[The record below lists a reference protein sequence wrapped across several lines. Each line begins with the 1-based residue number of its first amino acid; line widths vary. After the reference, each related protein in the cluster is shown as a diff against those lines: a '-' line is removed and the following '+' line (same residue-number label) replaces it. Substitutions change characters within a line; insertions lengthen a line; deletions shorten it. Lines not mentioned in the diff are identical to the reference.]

1 MGSMHPVQVIAVT
14 GGKGGVGKTNV
25 SVNLALALADL
36 GRRVMLLD
44 ADLGLA
50 NVDVLLG
57 LTPKRTLADVI
68 EGRCELRDVLLLGPG
83 GVRIVPAASGTQSM
97 VHLSPMQHAGLIQAF
112 SDISDNLDVLVVDTA
127 AGIGDSVVSFVRAAQ
142 EVLLVVCDEPT
153 SITDAYALIKLL
165 NRDHG
170 MTRFRVLANMAH
182 SPQEGRNLFAKLTKV
197 TDRFLDVALQYVGV
211 GTQGRA
217 ETASRI
223 RGIPPLEGVPGLQ
236 GGRAEG
242 RQLAAAGQPARAPGV
257 LRRTTGPTPRDRFG
271 RMTAASGVRMYS
283 KAQAQNSQEQLIQRY
298 APLVK
303 RIAYHLLGRLPASVQ
318 VEDLMQAGMIGL
330 LEAAKKYDA
339 GKGASFETYAGIRI
353 RGAMLDEVRKGD
365 WAPRSVHRN
374 TRMVTD
380 AIRAIEARTG
390 RDAKDHEV
398 AAELQLSLEDYY
410 GILSDTQGSRL
421 YSFDDLL
428 QDGEHGLPE
437 DTSLSHNE
445 PIHGLLD
452 ERFQA
457 ALADA
462 IAKLPERERL
472 VLALYYDEELNLK
485 EIGEV
490 LGVSESRVSQLHS
503 QCAARLRAR
512 LADWRSA

>member
-1 MGSMHPVQVIAVT
+1 
-14 GGKGGVGKTNV
+14 
-25 SVNLALALADL
+25 
-36 GRRVMLLD
+36 
-44 ADLGLA
+44 
-50 NVDVLLG
+50 
-57 LTPKRTLADVI
+57 
-68 EGRCELRDVLLLGPG
+68 
-83 GVRIVPAASGTQSM
+83 
-97 VHLSPMQHAGLIQAF
+97 
-112 SDISDNLDVLVVDTA
+112 
-127 AGIGDSVVSFVRAAQ
+127 
-142 EVLLVVCDEPT
+142 
-153 SITDAYALIKLL
+153 
-165 NRDHG
+165 
-170 MTRFRVLANMAH
+170 
-182 SPQEGRNLFAKLTKV
+182 
-197 TDRFLDVALQYVGV
+197 
-211 GTQGRA
+211 
-217 ETASRI
+217 
-223 RGIPPLEGVPGLQ
+223 
-236 GGRAEG
+236 
-242 RQLAAAGQPARAPGV
+242 
-257 LRRTTGPTPRDRFG
+257 
-271 RMTAASGVRMYS
+271 MYS

-353 RGAMLDEVRKGD
+353 RGAMLDEVRKGG

-490 LGVSESRVSQLHS
+490 LGRQRIAGQPVAQPVRRAFARAPGRLAVGLNRPRPQLVTVNAKECVARPLGRALVCTEVYLDKNMKILIVDDFSTMRRIIKNLLRDLGFTNTAEADDGTTALPMLHS
-503 QCAARLRAR
+503 GNFDFLVTDWNMPGMTGIDLLRAVRADER
-512 LADWRSA
+512 LKHLPVLMVTAEAKRDQIIEAAQAGVNGYVVKPFTAQVLKEKIEKIFERVNG

>member
-1 MGSMHPVQVIAVT
+1 
-14 GGKGGVGKTNV
+14 
-25 SVNLALALADL
+25 
-36 GRRVMLLD
+36 
-44 ADLGLA
+44 
-50 NVDVLLG
+50 
-57 LTPKRTLADVI
+57 
-68 EGRCELRDVLLLGPG
+68 
-83 GVRIVPAASGTQSM
+83 
-97 VHLSPMQHAGLIQAF
+97 
-112 SDISDNLDVLVVDTA
+112 
-127 AGIGDSVVSFVRAAQ
+127 
-142 EVLLVVCDEPT
+142 
-153 SITDAYALIKLL
+153 
-165 NRDHG
+165 
-170 MTRFRVLANMAH
+170 
-182 SPQEGRNLFAKLTKV
+182 
-197 TDRFLDVALQYVGV
+197 
-211 GTQGRA
+211 
-217 ETASRI
+217 
-223 RGIPPLEGVPGLQ
+223 
-236 GGRAEG
+236 
-242 RQLAAAGQPARAPGV
+242 LAAAGQPARAPGV